1 MSRYDI
7 PGDAQRIHDTVAAG
21 GAVIM
26 PSDIGYGAI
35 ASSPEALLRLFRAK
49 RRAPH
54 KRHAMAGNYDLHREV
69 HKLGRREQDMVDAVV
84 LDARLPLAVVGPYD
98 ATHPVVA
105 AVEPETLAASTVG
118 DTLAMLVNGGSLQD
132 SVVQIAHAN
141 GTPLLGSS
149 ANLTGTGTK
158 FRVQDIEQP
167 ILDAVDLVVDY
178 GLRKY
183 HLYRR
188 SSTMIDFSTME
199 VVRMGA
205 CYELISDI
213 FASQFGIDLP
223 VDPGRDVLPSGHL
236 REHLLRHRVEPNSV
250 R

>member
-7 PGDAQRIHDTVAAG
+7 PGDARRIYDTVAAG

-35 ASSPEALLRLFRAK
+35 ATSSEALLRLFRAK

-54 KRHAMAGNYDLHREV
+54 KRHAMAGNYDLHREI

-105 AVEPETLAASTVG
+105 AVEPETLAASTVD
-118 DTLAMLVNGGSLQD
+118 DTLAMLVNGGALQD
-132 SVVQIAHAN
+132 SVVRIAHAN

-158 FRVQDIEQP
+158 FRVRDIEQP
-167 ILDAVDLVVDY
+167 IVDAVDLVVDY

-188 SSTMIDFSTME
+188 SSTMIDFSTMK
-199 VVRMGA
+199 VVRIGA

-213 FASQFGIDLP
+213 FADRFGTALP
-223 VDPGRDVLPSGHL
+223 VDPGWDALPSGHL
-236 REHLLRHRVEPNSV
+236 REQLLSH
-250 R
+250 